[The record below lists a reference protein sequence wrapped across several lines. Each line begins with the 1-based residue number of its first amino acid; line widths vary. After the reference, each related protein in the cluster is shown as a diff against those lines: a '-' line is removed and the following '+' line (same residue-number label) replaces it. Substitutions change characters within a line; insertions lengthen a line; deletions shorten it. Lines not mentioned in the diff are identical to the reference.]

1 MSIKASPQKRRG
13 RPAIGRDPMMGFRAA
28 PTLRASIVKWAEN
41 QPDLPTLSDATRRLV
56 EIGLTVKT
64 KARSSGRRPP
74 PALVA
79 DLAAEAI
86 DSLPPMPIVK
96 PGRRARAQEL
106 ARDAIEKMVD
116 PTASPEQRDE
126 RRRRLTKGPTEF
138 RAARVDQPRAK
149 RK

>member
-56 EIGLTVKT
+56 EIGLTVKI
-64 KARSSGRRPP
+64 KARSTGRRPP
-74 PALVA
+74 AAVVS

-86 DSLPPMPIVK
+86 DSLPSKPIAK
-96 PGRRARAQEL
+96 RGRRSRAQEL